1 MNDVITDKPNTTGA
15 ATVRVWDPFVRMFHW
30 SLVVAYFVAFFTED
44 DLMTVHVW
52 AGYVVGGLV
61 LLRIL
66 WGFVGTKHARFSNFA
81 YGPVAGLRYLFA
93 LLTFRA
99 ERHIGHSPAGAVMV
113 YALLVCLV
121 LAVATGLLAYGAEKK
136 GPLAPL
142 FAADAPAIVLMVPAA
157 RADDDDSN
165 DRNERSGRR
174 KREDSFWEEVHEVF
188 ANLTLLLVLLHIGG
202 VVLASLVH
210 RENLARAMITGRKR
224 P

>member
-1 MNDVITDKPNTTGA
+1 MNDITTDKANTDGA
-15 ATVRVWDPFVRMFHW
+15 AMVRVWDPFVRVFHW

-66 WGFVGTKHARFSNFA
+66 WGFVGTKHARFSDFA
-81 YGPVAGLRYLFA
+81 YGPVAALRYLLA

-99 ERHIGHSPAGAVMV
+99 ERHIGHSPAGAAMV
-113 YALLVCLV
+113 YALLVSLL
-121 LAVATGLLAYGAEKK
+121 LAVATGLLAYGAERK

-157 RADDDDSN
+157 RADDDD
-165 DRNERSGRR
+165 DKNERSERR

-202 VVLASLVH
+202 VALASLVH
-210 RENLARAMITGRKR
+210 RENLARSMITGRKR

>member
-1 MNDVITDKPNTTGA
+1 MNDISTDKTNTAGA
-15 ATVRVWDPFVRMFHW
+15 ATVRVWDPFVRVFHW
-30 SLVVAYFVAFFTED
+30 TLVVAYFVAFFTED

-66 WGFVGTKHARFSNFA
+66 WGFVGTKHARFRDFA
-81 YGPVAGLRYLFA
+81 YGPVAALRYFFA

-99 ERHIGHSPAGAVMV
+99 DRHIGHSPAGAAMV
-113 YALLVCLV
+113 YALLVSLA
-121 LAVATGLLAYGAEKK
+121 LAVATGLLAYGAERK

-142 FAADAPAIVLMVPAA
+142 FAADAPAVVLMVPAA
-157 RADDDDSN
+157 RAEDGDK
-165 DRNERSGRR
+165 NERSGRR
-174 KREDSFWEEVHEVF
+174 KREDSFWEEVHELF
-188 ANLTLLLVLLHIGG
+188 ANLTLLLVILHIGG
-202 VVLASLVH
+202 VVLASVVH

>member
-1 MNDVITDKPNTTGA
+1 MNDITTDKADTAGA
-15 ATVRVWDPFVRMFHW
+15 ATVRVWDLFVRVFHW

-66 WGFVGTKHARFSNFA
+66 WGFVGTKHARFRDFA
-81 YGPVAGLRYLFA
+81 YGPIAALRYFLA

-99 ERHIGHSPAGAVMV
+99 ERHIGHSPAGAAMV

-121 LAVATGLLAYGAEKK
+121 LAVATGLLAYGAERK

-142 FAADAPAIVLMVPAA
+142 FAADAPAIVVMVPAA
-157 RADDDDSN
+157 RADDDDT
-165 DRNERSGRR
+165 NERSGRR
-174 KREDSFWEEVHEVF
+174 RRDDGFWEEVHELF
-188 ANLTLLLVLLHIGG
+188 ANLTLLLVILHIGG
-202 VVLASLVH
+202 VVLASVVH

>member
-1 MNDVITDKPNTTGA
+1 MNDISTDKANTAGA
-15 ATVRVWDPFVRMFHW
+15 ATVRVWDPFVRVFHW
-30 SLVVAYFVAFFTED
+30 TLVVAYFVAFFTED

-61 LLRIL
+61 LLRLL
-66 WGFVGTKHARFSNFA
+66 WGFVGTKRARFRDFA
-81 YGPVAGLRYLFA
+81 YGPVAALRYFFA

-99 ERHIGHSPAGAVMV
+99 ERHIGHSPAGAAMV
-113 YALLVCLV
+113 YALLVSLA
-121 LAVATGLLAYGAEKK
+121 LAVATGLLAYGAERK

-142 FAADAPAIVLMVPAA
+142 FAADAPAVVLMVPAA
-157 RADDDDSN
+157 RAEDGDK
-165 DRNERSGRR
+165 NERSGRR
-174 KREDSFWEEVHEVF
+174 KREDSFWEEAHELF
-188 ANLTLLLVLLHIGG
+188 ANLTLLLVILHIGG